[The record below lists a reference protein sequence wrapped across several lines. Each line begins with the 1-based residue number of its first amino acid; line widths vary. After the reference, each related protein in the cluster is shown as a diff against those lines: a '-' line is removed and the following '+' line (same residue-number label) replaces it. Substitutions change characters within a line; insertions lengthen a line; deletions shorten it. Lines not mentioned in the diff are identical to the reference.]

1 MDWNHF
7 GRYLGGLRRNH
18 GLLQK
23 EVALNSGFTPSYIA
37 ALEGGRRPP
46 PSTTSLNKI
55 AHGIGASD
63 LEKERLIR
71 ASKLTD
77 IARVVANYVKDFPA
91 AEAAITLLEVSSE
104 MTPIEI
110 DAMQTLIDGYRFR
123 TLLPK
128 SSQQLSALLSSSQ

>member
-7 GRYLGGLRRNH
+7 GRCLGSLRRKH

-23 EVALNSGFTPSYIA
+23 EVAFNSGFTPSYIA

-46 PSTTSLNKI
+46 PSTAALNKI
-55 AHGIGASD
+55 ANAIGASD
-63 LEKERLIR
+63 LEEERLIR

-91 AEAAITLLEVSSE
+91 AEAAISLLEVSSE
-104 MTPIEI
+104 MTPIEV
-110 DAMQTLIDGYRFR
+110 DAMRTLIEGYRFR

-128 SSQQLSALLSSSQ
+128 RTQQLSALLSSS